1 MAKTVFV
8 IVLAAALAAFS
19 YLLGWSHAK
28 TEIITEK
35 VEVIKYVEKKK
46 AAVYARPHAG
56 RNALLELMR
65 QGRL

>member
-1 MAKTVFV
+1 MAKTVSI
-8 IVLAAALAAFS
+8 IVLAAVLAVFS
-19 YLLGWSHAK
+19 YLLGRSHAK

-65 QGRL
+65 KGCL